1 MYAIFFHAHQTLDKV
16 AYRHLK
22 IVLPADVE
30 FPTIKQILHFEG
42 NKGPDGPKLKRQ
54 DNGKQPWHFVNPFDA
69 EDTDID
75 AEILYHYEGL
85 IDALK
90 KDDQTKAS
98 FQAAWLAHA
107 LIDGL
112 TPAHHYPYEA
122 ELAALR
128 DDEDRDSRKGLIGRV
143 TVKGNTMRE
152 SLLKSDKLVGPK
164 GLLTNHA
171 MFEAG
176 AYAIIAPL
184 AINNGK
190 PTEEDIAR
198 VKKIG
203 VLEEFRNTARE
214 IAEKGM
220 YHRFIAGGWTLDL
233 NKTVRRELAPRM
245 VRMITL
251 AWYDAAISAQKSKK

>member
-1 MYAIFFHAHQTLDKV
+1 MYAILFHAHQKLDRV
-16 AYRHLK
+16 AHRHLSD
-22 IVLPADVE
+22 ILPKKVE

-42 NKGPDGPKLKRQ
+42 NNGPDGAKLKRL
-54 DNGKQPWHFVNPFDA
+54 DNGKQPWHFVNPFDST
-69 EDTDID
+69 DTDID
-75 AEILYHYEGL
+75 NEIIYHYEGL
-85 IDALK
+85 VEALK
-90 KDDQTKAS
+90 KQDHTKAS

-122 ELAALR
+122 ELADLR
-128 DDEDRDSRKGLIGRV
+128 GGQDKDSRKGLVGRV
-143 TVKGNTMRE
+143 YVKSNTVRE
-152 SLLKSDKLVGPK
+152 SVLQSAKLVGPK

-190 PTEEDIAR
+190 PTKEEIAR

-203 VLEEFRNTARE
+203 ILEEFRNTARE

-251 AWYDAAISAQKSKK
+251 AWYDAAITAQKSGK